1 MHSYHDHSDAELVT
15 LLRGGDKCA
24 FEAIYRRYAAELYRY
39 ARKNVPIPEDC
50 EEMVQDVFE
59 SLWIR
64 HESLEVESLRHY
76 LYKSVRYMVIRYIQ
90 HKGVQ
95 HRYAEHY
102 RIFANLYETDHTD
115 RGDAESLR
123 NALLKSLE
131 GLPERCKMA
140 IKLRIT
146 DNLSNQ
152 EVAEKMNISRR
163 TVELYISRALCHL
176 RATFPQPSKAT

>member
-1 MHSYHDHSDAELVT
+1 
-15 LLRGGDKCA
+15 
-24 FEAIYRRYAAELYRY
+24 
-39 ARKNVPIPEDC
+39 
-50 EEMVQDVFE
+50 MVQDVFE

-64 HESLEVESLRHY
+64 HESLEINSLRHY
-76 LYKSVRYMVIRYIQ
+76 LFKSVRYMIIRYIQ

-102 RIFANLYETDHTD
+102 RIFENLYDTGNADGENIET
-115 RGDAESLR
+115 LR
-123 NALLKSLE
+123 NALLRRLE

-140 IKLRIT
+140 MRLRIT

-163 TVELYISRALCHL
+163 TVELYISKALCHL
-176 RATFPQPSKAT
+176 RASLPQATKAT

>member
-1 MHSYHDHSDAELVT
+1 VHSYHDHSDAELVS
-15 LLRGGDKCA
+15 LLRNGDKRA

-39 ARKNVPIPEDC
+39 ARKNVPVPEDC
-50 EEMVQDVFE
+50 EEMVQDVFV

-64 HESLEVESLRHY
+64 HESLEIQSLRHY
-76 LYKSVRYMVIRYIQ
+76 LFKSVRYMVIRYIQ

-95 HRYAEHY
+95 DRYAEHY
-102 RIFANLYETDHTD
+102 RIFAGLYDADNLEGT
-115 RGDAESLR
+115 ESLR

-140 IKLRIT
+140 MKLRIT

-152 EVAEKMNISRR
+152 EVAERMNISRR
-163 TVELYISRALCHL
+163 TVELYISRALSHL
-176 RATFPQPSKAT
+176 RATFPQATKAT